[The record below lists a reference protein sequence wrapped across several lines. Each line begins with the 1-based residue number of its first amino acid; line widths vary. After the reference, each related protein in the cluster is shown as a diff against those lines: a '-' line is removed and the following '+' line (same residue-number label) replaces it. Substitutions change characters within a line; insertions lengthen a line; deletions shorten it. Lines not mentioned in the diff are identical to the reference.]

1 MEPMPRDLV
10 NMIVHDLKTPLSIII
25 TSLELLRTDL
35 AEGMSPAQHDLLEGA
50 ARSSRQL
57 QQLVANMLEV
67 QYLES
72 GRMLTRPQPVD
83 TAQILAQATNDV
95 KLLAEWKQ
103 IDLHLDLPN
112 NLPRV
117 YADTELTGRVLLN
130 LLDNALR
137 FAPQEGQVG
146 VTAHAGE
153 RAVTVS
159 ISDNGPGIP
168 AGQHDHLFQRF
179 SQMGSGSH
187 DGGVSVGLGLA
198 FCKLAVEAQGGH
210 IWLES
215 NGGPGTK
222 FRFTLPV
229 WDR

>member
-1 MEPMPRDLV
+1 
-10 NMIVHDLKTPLSIII
+10 
-25 TSLELLRTDL
+25 
-35 AEGMSPAQHDLLEGA
+35 
-50 ARSSRQL
+50 
-57 QQLVANMLEV
+57 
-67 QYLES
+67 
-72 GRMLTRPQPVD
+72 
-83 TAQILAQATNDV
+83 
-95 KLLAEWKQ
+95 
-103 IDLHLDLPN
+103 
-112 NLPRV
+112 
-117 YADTELTGRVLLN
+117 
-130 LLDNALR
+130 
-137 FAPQEGQVG
+137 
-146 VTAHAGE
+146 
-153 RAVTVS
+153 VS

-198 FCKLAVEAQGGH
+198 FCKLAVEAQGGR